1 MEVLRRYPLRF
12 VALMLAALF
21 IVSTTVSLKESATYD
36 ERAHIPA
43 AYSYLD
49 AYDMRVNPEHP
60 PLIKDLSGFPLQ
72 FLNISFPY
80 GSDAWQTGR
89 NEQWILGDL
98 FLNCTDP
105 SQICNDSDAILFWSR
120 LPITLVAVLL
130 GLGIFAWTREL
141 GGTVAGLFA
150 TLLYAADPNV
160 IAHSH
165 YVTTDIGIAAAVF
178 AAAYFFVRF
187 LRHPNWQNV
196 FVAGF
201 FLGIAQLT
209 KFSAVLL
216 FPAFGLFALLAAM
229 TLLQPKTDSRT
240 VLSFRSR
247 TIISYILKYAGS
259 VAVSFVLIWIVY
271 ALNTFAMPA
280 EKVNALADL
289 FLSQPNTPAQMAH
302 SAIVTLGESPVL
314 RPFAVYFVGV
324 AKVFSRVGAGNVYYY
339 LGTVS
344 DKASASY
351 FPLVFMLKETLPFL
365 FLILATLFYSL
376 FRIAKA
382 YLGERAAGDSL
393 WRIFARS
400 FQARTAQ
407 YLAAFFIFYYMSI
420 SVTGNLNIGFRHLFP
435 ILPFLYLLVGKTVG
449 DFLKR
454 QDGDAADRKT
464 SRIVILGLALS
475 IIAIPVLAFP
485 HYLSYFNAAA
495 GGHQNGYKY
504 VTDSN
509 YDWGQDLKY
518 LRGFI
523 EEHNACIAGTDTS
536 TRCDDSLAT
545 LPPIDKIRVDYFG
558 GSSPAYYLGNMFIP
572 WWDKREPEAGWYA
585 ICSFFYQESLYKE
598 KPAGQRDYS
607 WLKDYTPVTRVGDSF
622 FIYYIPPVAD

>member
-1 MEVLRRYPLRF
+1 MEILRRHPFRF
-12 VALMLAALF
+12 VASMLAALF
-21 IVSTTVSLKESATYD
+21 VVSTLVSYQESATYD

-43 AYSYLD
+43 AYTYLD
-49 AYDMRVNPEHP
+49 AHDMRVNPEHP
-60 PLIKDLSGFPLQ
+60 PLIKDLAGLPLL
-72 FLNISFPY
+72 FLDVTFPY

-98 FLNCTDP
+98 FINCTDKA
-105 SQICNDSDAILFWSR
+105 QACNDSDAILFWSR
-120 LPITLVAVLL
+120 LPITIVTVLL

-141 GGTVAGLFA
+141 GGTVAGLLA

-178 AAAYFFVRF
+178 GAAYFFVRF
-187 LRHPNWQNV
+187 LRHPSWQHV
-196 FVAGF
+196 FIAGF
-201 FLGIAQLT
+201 FLGIAELT

-216 FPAFGLFALLAAM
+216 FPVFGLFALVAAL
-229 TLLQPKTDSRT
+229 TRLQPKTDSRSM
-240 VLSFRSR
+240 LSFRMR
-247 TIISYILKYAGS
+247 TIAEYLLKYAS
-259 VAVSFVLIWIVY
+259 SIAVAFVVIWIVY
-271 ALNTFAMPA
+271 ALNMFAMPA
-280 EKVNALADL
+280 EKVRDLADL
-289 FLSQPNTPAQMAH
+289 FLSQPNAPAQMAH
-302 SAIVTLGESPVL
+302 SAIVTMGESPVL

-351 FPLVFMLKETLPFL
+351 FPLVFALKETLPFL
-365 FLILATLFYSL
+365 FLIIATLAYSL
-376 FRIAKA
+376 LRMAKA
-382 YLGERAAGDSL
+382 CLGERAAGDSF

-407 YLAAFFIFYYMSI
+407 YLAAFFVFFYMSV

-435 ILPFLYLLVGKTVG
+435 ILPFLYLLVGKTIG

-454 QDGDAADRKT
+454 QDGDATDRRT
-464 SRIVILGLALS
+464 SRIIILLLALS
-475 IIAIPVLAFP
+475 VIAIPILAYP
-485 HYLSYFNAAA
+485 RYLSYFNAAS
-495 GGHQNGYKY
+495 GGHENGYKY

-518 LRGFI
+518 LRAFI
-523 EEHNACIAGTDTS
+523 DQHNACVAGGTETGCSDA
-536 TRCDDSLAT
+536 LAS

-558 GSSPAYYLGNMFIP
+558 GSSPAYYLGDMFIP
-572 WWDKREPEAGWYA
+572 WWGSREPEPGWYA
-585 ICSFFYQESLYKE
+585 VCSFFYQESLYKT
-598 KPAGQRDYS
+598 KPAGERDYS
-607 WLKDYTPVTRVGDSF
+607 WLIPIEPVGRAGDSF
-622 FIYYIPPVAD
+622 FLYYIPAER

>member
-1 MEVLRRYPLRF
+1 MDILRRHPFRF
-12 VALMLAALF
+12 VALMLTALF
-21 IVSTTVSLKESATYD
+21 AVSTIVSLKESATYD

-49 AYDMRVNPEHP
+49 AHDMRVNPEHP

-72 FLNISFPY
+72 FLGLSFPY

-105 SQICNDSDAILFWSR
+105 SQTCNDSDAILFWSR

-141 GGTVAGLFA
+141 GGTIAGLFA

-187 LRHPNWQNV
+187 LRHPNWQHV
-196 FVAGF
+196 FIAGF

-216 FPAFGLFALLAAM
+216 FPAFGLFALLAAL
-229 TLLQPKTDSRT
+229 TLLQPKTDTRT
-240 VLSFRSR
+240 ALSFRIR
-247 TIISYILKYAGS
+247 TITSYILKYLGS
-259 VAVSFVLIWIVY
+259 IAVSFVIIWIVY
-271 ALNTFAMPA
+271 ALNTFAMPR
-280 EKVNALADL
+280 EKVNDLADL
-289 FLSQPNTPAQMAH
+289 FLSQPNVPAQMAH
-302 SAIVTLGESPVL
+302 SAIVTLNESPVL

-351 FPLVFMLKETLPFL
+351 FPLVFALKETLPFL
-365 FLILATLFYSL
+365 FLIFATLAYSL
-376 FRIAKA
+376 LRIVKA

-407 YLAAFFIFYYMSI
+407 YLAAFFIFYYLSI

-435 ILPFLYLLVGKTVG
+435 VLPFLYLLVGKTVG

-454 QDGDAADRKT
+454 QDGNAADRRT
-464 SRIVILGLALS
+464 SRIIILGFALS

-495 GGHQNGYKY
+495 GGHQNGYQY

-518 LRGFI
+518 LRDFI
-523 EEHNACIAGTDTS
+523 EEHNTCIAGTASGNCSEALTS
-536 TRCDDSLAT
+536 

-558 GSSPAYYLGNMFIP
+558 GSSPAYYLGDKLIP
-572 WWDKREPEAGWYA
+572 WWDQREPEAGWYA

-598 KPAGQRDYS
+598 KPAGTRDYS
-607 WLKDYTPVTRVGDSF
+607 WLKEYAPITRAGDSF